1 MKKKKID
8 RKIIIAI
15 IAFILFIITTI
26 LLLTGKNT
34 IIDNKISE
42 FIIKIRNDKLND
54 IMVLIT
60 NICSLYSIVAI
71 SLLMLIIIKNKRIP
85 LISIT
90 NLVIVTIISLLSKLI
105 IQRPRPVGISII
117 TETGYSY
124 PSGHSMVSMAFFG
137 LLAYLIYKELNN
149 KTKKIILIVSLILL
163 IILIGFSRIYLGVH
177 YFTDVLGG
185 FFVATGYLMI
195 FITHYNYLRNKKK
208 KAA

>member
-15 IAFILFIITTI
+15 ISFILFIITTI

-34 IIDNKISE
+34 LLDNKVSE
-42 FIIKIRNDKLND
+42 FIIKIRNNKLND

-60 NICSLYSIVAI
+60 NICSLYSMVAI
-71 SLLMLIIIKNKRIP
+71 TLLMLIIIKNKRIP
-85 LISIT
+85 LVSLT
-90 NLVIVTIISLLSKLI
+90 NLVIISIISLIVKFI
-105 IQRPRPVGISII
+105 IQRPRPIGMSII
-117 TETGYSY
+117 TESGYSY

-137 LLAYLIYKELNN
+137 LLAYLIYKELKN
-149 KTKKIILIVSLILL
+149 KTKKIMLITTLILI
-163 IILIGFSRIYLGVH
+163 IISIGFSRIYLGVH

-185 FFVATGYLMI
+185 FFAATAYLMI
-195 FITHYNYLRNKKK
+195 FITHYNYLKNKKK